1 MEPKCPG
8 HGCDHVLCIEHKRVL
23 EKLAAER
30 QAREQAERD
39 RASMTQTLTLAN
51 DTTEQALRRMEQAEQ
66 ERNAVA
72 DETLRVVG
80 KLVQAEQERDR
91 EIEISRNDPAEQR
104 AERYLLEARDLTL
117 RLIAAEQERDRLRE
131 VVRRA
136 VAGLTT
142 GACYTCG
149 AEPGCNIDCA
159 GCLWVSDAIAA
170 LAPQDGQP

>member
-51 DTTEQALRRMEQAEQ
+51 DTTEQALRRMEQTEQ

-80 KLVQAEQERDR
+80 KLVQ
-91 EIEISRNDPAEQR
+91 
-104 AERYLLEARDLTL
+104 
-117 RLIAAEQERDRLRE
+117 AEQERDRLRE